1 LLETGD
7 DSKGTKSLPK
17 TEGLFSG
24 EEAAETVPKMGSP
37 GIPFNLCNKLSRQFG
52 LMHVQ
57 SHVLCRSFILS
68 VKMPMKQP
76 PSPTHANEVI
86 CTVIFHAICFK
97 FILFL
102 QPIQIPL
109 Q

>member
-17 TEGLFSG
+17 TESFFSG
-24 EEAAETVPKMGSP
+24 EDAAETVPKMGSP
-37 GIPFNLCNKLSRQFG
+37 GIPFNLCNKLPGKFG
-52 LMHVQ
+52 LTHAQ

-68 VKMPMKQP
+68 VKMPTKQP

-86 CTVIFHAICFK
+86 CTVIFHAIYFK

-102 QPIQIPL
+102 QSLQIPL